1 MSPRSNTNETPNLN
15 DANSL
20 LSETDKDQIKIE
32 IVPAKRRNQ
41 LAILNSG
48 KIFRKLKNTYIYI

>member
-1 MSPRSNTNETPNLN
+1 MSPRSNTNEAPSLN
-15 DANSL
+15 DANGL
-20 LSETDKDQIKIE
+20 LSETNKDQIKIE

-48 KIFRKLKNTYIYI
+48 KILRR